1 MYWIK
6 SSYHHTPSRPVLLL
20 SAFFVLS
27 WMKERRFKSCCFYH
41 DHAQII
47 NSETTGSDDCS
58 YIFCSIGLTR
68 LLGRAMAAY
77 LKVHATL
84 NFVWSFVIVKCYKP
98 WLQSSK
104 NARVPF
110 YPLHYQYF
118 HILITIWIL
127 FYWVQ
132 LLTIWA
138 IFHSLLFNWSPEI
151 LTLHTVL
158 TIAKIPEN

>member
-84 NFVWSFVIVKCYKP
+84 NFVWSFFIVKCYKP

-118 HILITIWIL
+118 HILITIYFVLLSSASDDLGNFSFLVI
-127 FYWVQ
+127 Q
-132 LLTIWA
+132 LISRNT
-138 IFHSLLFNWSPEI
+138 
-151 LTLHTVL
+151 HTAYC
-158 TIAKIPEN
+158 TYNC